1 MAVGR
6 HDAAYNAAMVAL
18 RCLYLIALIFWVGG
32 MVALGAL
39 GAPAVFDVLEAHH
52 GLGGRIEAGAV
63 FGEMLRRFRFFD
75 YGSATVLLGCLVAL
89 YRRTPRPTALGIRI
103 VTVVAMLGVSLY
115 AGFGITGQIEAVQV
129 DIQNTVASLGDN
141 SQFAARFDSLH
152 ALTTSLLLLN
162 LGGGLS
168 LIYWE
173 ARARIA

>member
-1 MAVGR
+1 
-6 HDAAYNAAMVAL
+6 
-18 RCLYLIALIFWVGG
+18 
-32 MVALGAL
+32 
-39 GAPAVFDVLEAHH
+39 
-52 GLGGRIEAGAV
+52 
-63 FGEMLRRFRFFD
+63 
-75 YGSATVLLGCLVAL
+75 
-89 YRRTPRPTALGIRI
+89 
-103 VTVVAMLGVSLY
+103 MLGVSLY